1 MPRTNPET
9 KFKCKV
15 QKRLR
20 EIPEIF
26 FFKTQEVSVRGIPDV
41 LICYQGMFYAWELK
55 TEKGKLDPLQE
66 HVLNNIKLAGGIAR
80 VVTPANLD
88 ECMEELLSGK
98 RTSN

>member
-15 QKRLR
+15 QDKLKQV
-20 EIPEIF
+20 PELWVVKI
-26 FFKTQEVSVRGIPDV
+26 QQVALRGIPDL
-41 LICYQGMFYAWELK
+41 LICYKGMFYAWELK

-88 ECMEELLSGK
+88 ECMEELLGTK
-98 RTSN
+98 NN